1 MQSECEPAGYD
12 VFIACHDNH
21 RKREEE
27 ILRQFARRRVD
38 GIIVLAGRLSD
49 EKLTQLTAGVP
60 TVVVGRQVAGPQLYS
75 FGFDNRLGAKLATV
89 GVPLLHIAEPA
100 AQAARVASL
109 FYLIPPVTALMTW
122 FVIGERMGAL
132 AMLGMA
138 VTVAGVAMAVR
149 RQAL

>member
-1 MQSECEPAGYD
+1 MFRG
-12 VFIACHDNH
+12 
-21 RKREEE
+21 
-27 ILRQFARRRVD
+27 
-38 GIIVLAGRLSD
+38 
-49 EKLTQLTAGVP
+49 
-60 TVVVGRQVAGPQLYS
+60 
-75 FGFDNRLGAKLATV
+75 
-89 GVPLLHIAEPA
+89 

-122 FVIGERMGAL
+122 FAIGERMGGL